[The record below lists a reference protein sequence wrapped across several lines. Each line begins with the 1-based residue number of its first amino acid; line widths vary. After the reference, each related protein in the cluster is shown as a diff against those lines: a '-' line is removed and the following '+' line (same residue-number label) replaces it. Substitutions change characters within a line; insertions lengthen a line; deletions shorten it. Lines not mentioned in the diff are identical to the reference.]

1 MRENKYDKL
10 LLVSVALLVIS
21 AVLLLISGYN
31 IYFKEKGP
39 QALAIGKNAV
49 EIPLQLRDSLEKVY
63 SHTVTAINNNL
74 PIVDN
79 TANDRET
86 QTKMAELAT
95 LRQEIVTLLANK
107 NDDSDLQL
115 AKVKIEEL
123 QQKVAV
129 LQNRYTGVE
138 TENKRLQNLI
148 NQLLNGKSSAGT
160 ASTGAVIPDKQKNV
174 TTSAGNNNSPFAGA
188 LHLFAV
194 ANTNTKEQE
203 TTAAEEAEK
212 IVGTFVVKNLP
223 AKGNGEVL
231 VVILQPDGKVVK
243 NSVWES
249 GTFESVEGKKIYSR
263 KLYAETAT
271 EEKQLNFSL
280 TPDKFLKGDYTMQIW
295 YNGSMIAKMVKTLS

>member
-107 NDDSDLQL
+107 NDDSDLQP

-188 LHLFAV
+188 LDLFAV

>member
-263 KLYAETAT
+263 KLFAETAT

>member
-31 IYFKEKGP
+31 IYFKDKVP
-39 QALAIGKNAV
+39 QPLAVGKNAV

-63 SHTVTAINNNL
+63 SNTVTAINNNL
-74 PIVDN
+74 AISAN
-79 TANDRET
+79 TIGDRET

-138 TENKRLQNLI
+138 TENRRLQNLI

-160 ASTGAVIPDKQKNV
+160 ASTSAVIADKQRNV
-174 TTSAGNNNSPFAGA
+174 TSTTATSNSPFAGA

-194 ANTNTKEQE
+194 ANANTKEQE

-212 IVGTFVVKNLP
+212 IVGTFVVKNVP
-223 AKGNGEVL
+223 ATGNGEFL

-249 GTFESVEGKKIYSR
+249 GTFETVEGKKIYSR